1 MPLSL
6 VRIPFEAWTVSTFV
20 LYFAACRQGTRA
32 APVPVR
38 EVLQNFC
45 VEKGAETAK
54 KMRNDHFHSC
64 FVHLDIIKVLFIHQL
79 MHK

>member
-20 LYFAACRQGTRA
+20 LCFAACRQGTRA
-32 APVPVR
+32 APVPIQ

-45 VEKGAETAK
+45 VGRGAKTAK
-54 KMRNDHFHSC
+54 KKWLNNNT
-64 FVHLDIIKVLFIHQL
+64 
-79 MHK
+79 